1 MQIAKGE
8 CGTFSLMYYST
19 ELYSLQNVKELPDFI
34 QFKTFPGTPLRHIF
48 TAAGDD
54 LLGLIAQLLSV
65 SPLDRC
71 NCHEALQAPYFR
83 LADKIFCCC
92 WSSGL

>member
-1 MQIAKGE
+1 MNIKKSQSQHL
-8 CGTFSLMYYST
+8 CTL
-19 ELYSLQNVKELPDFI
+19 LQNLKELPDFI

-54 LLGLIAQLLSV
+54 LLDLLAGLLSV
-65 SPLDRC
+65 SPLKRY

-83 LADKIFCCC
+83 FVDSKLLCDVGVLCACKG
-92 WSSGL
+92 WS

>member
-1 MQIAKGE
+1 
-8 CGTFSLMYYST
+8 MYYSS
-19 ELYSLQNVKELPDFI
+19 EHYSLQNVKELPDFI

-54 LLGLIAQLLSV
+54 LLDLIAQLLSV
-65 SPLDRC
+65 SPLNRC

-83 LADKIFCCC
+83 LATYFVV
-92 WSSGL
+92 GLLGCNTVHIC